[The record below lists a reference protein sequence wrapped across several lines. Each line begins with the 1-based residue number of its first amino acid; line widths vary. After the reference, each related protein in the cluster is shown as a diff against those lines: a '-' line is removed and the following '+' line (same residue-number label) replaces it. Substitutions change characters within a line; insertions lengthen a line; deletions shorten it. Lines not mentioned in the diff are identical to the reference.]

1 MQTDD
6 LIAQLAGDRRSSSSM
21 LRLLALAIVASLV
34 GSFLVM
40 MLGGWG
46 MRPDLHQ
53 AMRTGPFWMKAG
65 YSIAFAV
72 AGVAL
77 IERLGRPGG
86 RGRVGWMVLALAV
99 AAIVALAV
107 AELASMPMAG
117 WHADMMGHSSQICAL
132 SITLIS
138 APAFAAIVWML
149 RRMAPTRP
157 HLAGIAAGLLASG
170 LGATVYG
177 LFCQETGAA
186 FTAIWYTSAMLIWP
200 AIGALVGGR
209 LLRW

>member
-6 LIAQLAGDRRSSSSM
+6 LITRLAEDRRAASGM
-21 LRLLALAIVASLV
+21 ARLLALAIVVSIA

-40 MLGGWG
+40 LLGWG
-46 MRPDLHQ
+46 MRPDLHH

-65 YSIAFAV
+65 YSIAFAA
-72 AGVAL
+72 AGAVL

-86 RGRVGWMVLALAV
+86 RGRGGWVILGLAV

-117 WHADMMGHSSQICAL
+117 WHADMMGRSSHICAL

-138 APAFAAIVWML
+138 APAFAAAIWML

-157 HLAGIAAGLLASG
+157 RLAGVAAGLLASG

-177 LFCQETGAA
+177 LFCQETAAA
-186 FTAIWYTSAMLIWP
+186 FTAIWYTSAMLVWP
-200 AIGALVGGR
+200 AIGALVGAR